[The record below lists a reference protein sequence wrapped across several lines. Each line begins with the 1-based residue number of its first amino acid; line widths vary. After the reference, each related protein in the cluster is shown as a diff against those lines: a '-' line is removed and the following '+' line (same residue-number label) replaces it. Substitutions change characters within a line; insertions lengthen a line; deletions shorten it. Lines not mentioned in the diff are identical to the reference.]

1 MKVNLDVA
9 GRQKM
14 NFIRNFAGLALA
26 LVFLAPLAVAQSE
39 PTETKPAERKTR
51 IETYQ
56 TINLNYATTQ
66 NDLTDVQTALRN
78 LLPNLRIYAV
88 AGQNAISMR
97 ATAEEFQLAQKIIA
111 DLDRP
116 KKVYRLTFTLTD
128 TEVGKRVEVRH
139 LVLIVTSGEKTTLK
153 QGDRVPYFGGA
164 DDAKSAA
171 KSIDPQNGGAVLEYA
186 DLGLT
191 IEATVDGNPDF
202 LRLRS
207 RISRSS
213 LANDRS
219 IESNMAP
226 QIRQTILEGSSLWK
240 QGKPLILGSFDLP
253 GGTRKEEV
261 EVVAE
266 LVK

>member
-1 MKVNLDVA
+1 
-9 GRQKM
+9 M
-14 NFIRNFAGLALA
+14 NFLRVFAGVVLALA
-26 LVFLAPLAVAQSE
+26 FLAPLAVAQSE
-39 PTETKPAERKTR
+39 STETKSAERKAR

-56 TINLNYATTQ
+56 TIYLNYATTQ

-116 KKVYRLTFTLTD
+116 KKLYRLTFTITD
-128 TEVGKRVEVRH
+128 TEAGKRAEVRH
-139 LVLIVTSGEKTTLK
+139 LVLILTSGEKTTLK

-164 DDAKSAA
+164 DDAKNVA
-171 KSIDPQNGGAVLEYA
+171 KSIDPQYCGNVLEYA

-207 RISRSS
+207 RINQSS

-219 IESNMAP
+219 IEGNKAP
-226 QIRQTILEGSSLWK
+226 QIRQTILEGSSLWT

-253 GGTRKEEV
+253 GGTRKEEIQ
-261 EVVAE
+261 VVAE